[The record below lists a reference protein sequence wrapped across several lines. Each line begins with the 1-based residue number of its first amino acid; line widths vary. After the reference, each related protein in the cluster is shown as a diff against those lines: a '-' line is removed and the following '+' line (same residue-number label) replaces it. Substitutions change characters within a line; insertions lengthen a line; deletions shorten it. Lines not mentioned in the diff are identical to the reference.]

1 MRSKLSNMGCSR
13 LSIGAGYD
21 GAGRDPGVS
30 ILLINRIESNRLD
43 STGTSYVVGRKACV
57 VIPPTIPEE
66 EE

>member
-1 MRSKLSNMGCSR
+1 